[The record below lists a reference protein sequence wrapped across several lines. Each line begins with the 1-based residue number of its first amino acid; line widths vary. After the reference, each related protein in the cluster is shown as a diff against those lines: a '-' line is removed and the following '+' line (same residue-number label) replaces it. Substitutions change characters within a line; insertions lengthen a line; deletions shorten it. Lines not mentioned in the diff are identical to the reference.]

1 MGLACKVWG
10 RAHVRVYSYTHKYLL
25 PHVRMELQVF
35 KLNKANDEMIYEIH
49 TVAKM
54 TNFN

>member
-10 RAHVRVYSYTHKYLL
+10 RADVRVYSYTHKYLL
-25 PHVRMELQVF
+25 PDVRMELQVF